1 MRDDVENTTPTGRV
15 VKVRRRDG
23 GDVTGRLY
31 RRRRDGGDIHL
42 RPRPT
47 TPDAATAR
55 DLVAEFLTSRPFY
68 ISHRLGGTEYPEFT
82 QAGLNASLRAGF
94 KALEVSL
101 RRCASG
107 EYVMIHD
114 WTTERTVPGTKLPI
128 WSTPWDTLKT
138 LRQAAGPLMRF
149 TDLLEQL
156 PDDVVLAVD
165 HKATSAKPD
174 ANSSDLQSELDLYAL
189 LDDAFDGHPERRVL
203 WKHFVNAGSVDR
215 AKARGYRTMCMLYP
229 NELATADLTRWD
241 VLGVEWSAPATA
253 WQQLTATGKPT
264 IAHIITNE
272 GQAQTAL
279 GKGAGGLMAS
289 SPTTVHP

>member
-1 MRDDVENTTPTGRV
+1 MRDAAENAQPTGRV
-15 VKVRRRDG
+15 LRVRRRDG

-31 RRRRDGGDIHL
+31 RRRRDGGDIPL
-42 RPRPT
+42 RPRP
-47 TPDAATAR
+47 AAPAAAAR
-55 DLVAEFLTSRPFY
+55 DLVAELLTARPFY

-82 QAGLNASLRAGF
+82 RAGLDASLRAGF

-107 EYVMIHD
+107 EYVLIHD

-138 LRQAAGPLMRF
+138 LRQSAGPLMRF

-174 ANSSDLQSELDLYAL
+174 ANSSDLQSELDLYTL

-203 WKHFVNAGSVDR
+203 WKHFINAGSVDR
-215 AKARGYRTMCMLYP
+215 AKARGYRTMCMLYQ
-229 NELATADLTRWD
+229 NELVTADTSRWD
-241 VLGVEWSAPATA
+241 VLGLEWNAPDAA
-253 WQQLTATGKPT
+253 WQQLAATGKPT
-264 IAHIITNE
+264 IAHIITSPS
-272 GQAQTAL
+272 QAQTAL
-279 GKGAGGLMAS
+279 GKGANGLMAS
-289 SPTTVHP
+289 SPTTIHP

>member
-1 MRDDVENTTPTGRV
+1 MRDDVENTTHTGRV

-47 TPDAATAR
+47 APDGAAR
-55 DLVAEFLTSRPFY
+55 DLVAEFLTNRPFY

-82 QAGLNASLRAGF
+82 QDGLDASLRAGF

-114 WTTERTVPGTKLPI
+114 WTTERTVPDTKLPI

>member
-1 MRDDVENTTPTGRV
+1 MRDAAENAQPTGRV
-15 VKVRRRDG
+15 LRVRRRDG

-31 RRRRDGGDIHL
+31 RRRRDGGDIPL

-47 TPDAATAR
+47 APDAAAR
-55 DLVAEFLTSRPFY
+55 DLVAELLTARPFY

-82 QAGLNASLRAGF
+82 QDGLDASLRAGF
-94 KALEVSL
+94 KALEISL

-149 TDLLEQL
+149 NDLLEQL

-174 ANSSDLQSELDLYAL
+174 ANSSDLQSELDLYTL

-203 WKHFVNAGSVDR
+203 WKHFVNAGSVER
-215 AKARGYRTMCMLYP
+215 AKARGYRTMCMMYP
-229 NELATADLTRWD
+229 NELGTADTSRWD
-241 VLGVEWSAPATA
+241 VLGLEWNAPDGA

-264 IAHIITNE
+264 IAHIITSPS
-272 GQAQTAL
+272 QAKTAL
-279 GKGAGGLMAS
+279 GKGATGLMAS
-289 SPTTVHP
+289 WPTTVHP

>member
-1 MRDDVENTTPTGRV
+1 MRDTVENAPAVRV
-15 VKVRRRDG
+15 LKVRRRDG
-23 GDVTGRLY
+23 GDVTGCLY
-31 RRRRDGGDIHL
+31 RRRRDGGDIPL

-47 TPDAATAR
+47 GTSGAAR
-55 DLVAEFLTSRPFY
+55 DLVAEFLARRPFY
-68 ISHRLGGTEYPEFT
+68 VSHRLGGTEYPEFT
-82 QAGLNASLRAGF
+82 QAGLDASLRAGF
-94 KALEVSL
+94 KALEISL

-114 WTTERTVPGTKLPI
+114 WTTERVVPGTKLPI
-128 WSTPWDTLKT
+128 WSTTWDTLKT
-138 LRQAAGPLMRF
+138 LRQASGPLMRF
-149 TDLLEQL
+149 TDLLEQI
-156 PDDVVLAVD
+156 PADIVLAID
-165 HKATSAKPD
+165 HKATSSKQD
-174 ANSSDLQSELDLYAL
+174 ANSSDLQSELDLYTL
-189 LDDAFDGHPERRVL
+189 LDDAFSGHPERRVL

-229 NELATADLTRWD
+229 NELATADTSRWD
-241 VLGVEWSAPATA
+241 VLGLEWNAPADA

-264 IAHIITNE
+264 IAHIITNA

>member
-1 MRDDVENTTPTGRV
+1 MRDAAENLPAGRV
-15 VKVRRRDG
+15 LRVRRRDG

-31 RRRRDGGDIHL
+31 RRRRAGGDIPL

-47 TPDAATAR
+47 APDAAAR
-55 DLVAEFLTSRPFY
+55 DLVAEFLTNRPFY

-82 QAGLNASLRAGF
+82 QAGLDASLRAGF

-149 TDLLEQL
+149 NDLLEQL

-174 ANSSDLQSELDLYAL
+174 ANSSDLQSELDLYTL

-203 WKHFVNAGSVDR
+203 WKHFVNAGSVER

-229 NELATADLTRWD
+229 NELATADTSRWD
-241 VLGVEWSAPATA
+241 VLGMEWNAPDGA

-264 IAHIITNE
+264 IAHIITSPS
-272 GQAQTAL
+272 QAQTAL
-279 GKGAGGLMAS
+279 SKGAGGLMAS
-289 SPTTVHP
+289 WPTTVHP

>member
-1 MRDDVENTTPTGRV
+1 MRDTAENAQPTDRV
-15 VKVRRRDG
+15 LRVRRRDG

-47 TPDAATAR
+47 APDGAAR
-55 DLVAEFLTSRPFY
+55 DLVAEFLAARPFY

-82 QAGLNASLRAGF
+82 QDGLDASLRAGF

-149 TDLLEQL
+149 TDLLDQL

-165 HKATSAKPD
+165 HKATSAKQD
-174 ANSSDLQSELDLYAL
+174 ANSSDLQAELDLYTL

-241 VLGVEWSAPATA
+241 VLGLEWSAPATA
-253 WQQLTATGKPT
+253 WQQLAATGKPT

>member
-1 MRDDVENTTPTGRV
+1 MRETTENTPAGRV
-15 VKVRRRDG
+15 LRVRRRDG

-31 RRRRDGGDIHL
+31 RRRRDGGDIPL

-47 TPDAATAR
+47 APDAAAR
-55 DLVAEFLTSRPFY
+55 DLVAELLTARPFY

-101 RRCASG
+101 RRCGSG

-165 HKATSAKPD
+165 HKATSAKAD
-174 ANSSDLQSELDLYAL
+174 ANSSDLQSELDLYTL
-189 LDDAFDGHPERRVL
+189 LDDAFDSHPERRVL
-203 WKHFVNAGSVDR
+203 WKHFVNAGSVER
-215 AKARGYRTMCMLYP
+215 AKSRGYRTMCMMYP
-229 NELATADLTRWD
+229 NELGAADTSRWD
-241 VLGVEWSAPATA
+241 VLGLEWNAPDGA

-279 GKGAGGLMAS
+279 SKGAGGLMAS
-289 SPTTVHP
+289 WPTTVHP

>member
-1 MRDDVENTTPTGRV
+1 MRDAAENLPAGRV
-15 VKVRRRDG
+15 LRVRRRDG

-31 RRRRDGGDIHL
+31 QRRRDGGDIPL

-47 TPDAATAR
+47 GTPAAAR
-55 DLVAEFLTSRPFY
+55 DLVAEFLARRPFY

-82 QAGLNASLRAGF
+82 QAGLDASLRAGF
-94 KALEVSL
+94 KALEISL

-128 WSTPWDTLKT
+128 WSTPWDQLKT
-138 LRQAAGPLMRF
+138 LRQASGPFLRF
-149 TDLLEQL
+149 TDLLDQL
-156 PDDVVLAVD
+156 PDDVILAVD
-165 HKATSAKPD
+165 HKATSDKQN
-174 ANSSDLQSELDLYAL
+174 ANSSDLQSELDLYTL

-203 WKHFVNAGSVDR
+203 WKHFVNAGSVER

-229 NELATADLTRWD
+229 AELATADTSRWD
-241 VLGVEWSAPATA
+241 VLGMEWNAAAAA
-253 WQQLTATGKPT
+253 WQQLTSIGKPT

-279 GKGAGGLMAS
+279 SKGAGGLMAS
-289 SPTTVHP
+289 WPTTVHP

>member
-1 MRDDVENTTPTGRV
+1 MTTSKTPPPRAAS
-15 VKVRRRDG
+15 RRF
-23 GDVTGRLY
+23 V
-31 RRRRDGGDIHL
+31 
-42 RPRPT
+42 
-47 TPDAATAR
+47 AATAR

-82 QAGLNASLRAGF
+82 QAGLDASLRAGF

-101 RRCASG
+101 RRCGSG

-114 WTTERTVPGTKLPI
+114 WTTERTVPGTKHPI

-156 PDDVVLAVD
+156 PDDVILAVD

-189 LDDAFDGHPERRVL
+189 LDDAFNGHPERRVL
-203 WKHFVNAGSVDR
+203 WKHFINAGSVDR
-215 AKARGYRTMCMLYP
+215 AKARGYRTMCMMYP
-229 NELATADLTRWD
+229 NELGTADLTRWD
-241 VLGVEWSAPATA
+241 VLGLEWNAPAAT
-253 WQQLTATGKPT
+253 WQQLAATGKPT

-279 GKGAGGLMAS
+279 GKGATGLMAS
-289 SPTTVHP
+289 WPTTVHP

>member
-165 HKATSAKPD
+165 HKATSAKAD
-174 ANSSDLQSELDLYAL
+174 ANSSDLQSELDLYTL
-189 LDDAFDGHPERRVL
+189 LDDAFDSHPERRVL
-203 WKHFVNAGSVDR
+203 WKHFVNAGSVER
-215 AKARGYRTMCMLYP
+215 AKARGYRTMCMMYP
-229 NELATADLTRWD
+229 NELGTADTSRWD
-241 VLGVEWSAPATA
+241 VLGLEWNAPAAA

-279 GKGAGGLMAS
+279 SKGAGGLMAS
-289 SPTTVHP
+289 TPSTVHP